1 MGPHILR
8 TQAMKPQFRSA
19 AFALMTLTG
28 LSAQAYEFNAISN
41 LNQDEF
47 RRLSE
52 DFSSAMS
59 YKAIIPAEN
68 MGLTGF
74 DISATAG
81 GTKLE
86 NRDVIK
92 KAAAGASVPSV
103 LPTAA
108 IRVHKGLP
116 LNLNVGASYTTV
128 PGTGLGAI
136 GGELRWA
143 FMPGSTLMPA
153 VAARLALSQTMGLDQ
168 LKLRSTS
175 YDISISKGFTLL
187 TPYAGIGYVQSRVS
201 APESPALESEKVG
214 QTKYF
219 AGLNMNLGLMNLG
232 LEGDRTGKANSYTL
246 KLGVR
251 F

>member
-1 MGPHILR
+1 
-8 TQAMKPQFRSA
+8 MKSTFRIA
-19 AFALMTLTG
+19 ALALLAASG

-41 LNQDEF
+41 LNQSEF

-59 YKAIIPAEN
+59 YKGVIPAAD

-74 DISATAG
+74 DVGATVG

-116 LNLNVGASYTTV
+116 LNLNIGASYTTV
-128 PGTGLGAI
+128 PGTGLGAL

-143 FMPGSTLMPA
+143 FMPGSALMPA
-153 VAARLALSQTMGLDQ
+153 VAARLGMSQTMGLDQ

-175 YDISISKGFTLL
+175 ADLSISKGFTLL

-201 APESPALESEKVG
+201 APESPALKSENVG

-219 AGLNMNLGLMNLG
+219 AGVNANLGLMNLAV
-232 LEGDRTGKANSYTL
+232 EGDRTGKANSYTM
-246 KLGVR
+246 KLGIR